1 VAPALQPSP
10 PLLPPLVAPLTAPDD
25 ASVPAAPAN
34 SPHPEA
40 PAAASPVG
48 PVDVVTR
55 ELKRQESP
63 PDEPVTDASR
73 AQTAAASNAGAS
85 PETSTPSPTSP
96 VLAVVQGQP
105 PLPIAS
111 HAPLLRPPPLVK
123 GDAIGVVAPS
133 YAPRPGWLA
142 RGVKALERLG
152 YAVILD
158 SEVGTLRRFQ
168 REEDERRAENFMGM
182 WLNPRVKV
190 VMGGTGGYGAVRM
203 LPHLEP
209 EIFRLNPKSFVGY
222 SDVTA
227 LHLLL
232 IRRAGLRVFHGPTVD
247 DLIPSARDPTMASL
261 VGALTTPR
269 PTTRIGRGIA
279 RVVRPGRAV
288 GRLTGG
294 NLSLVQQS
302 IGTPYEI
309 DTRGAILFLEET
321 RDPMSVAD
329 ERLVHLRAAGLL
341 RHVRGVVFGQLSL
354 DRSEEDEFEDFLTDL
369 LADLNIPILTDFP
382 AGHEVPNLTL
392 PLGTEVELVA
402 EEQTGW
408 LVYREDALSSS

>member
-1 VAPALQPSP
+1 MD
-10 PLLPPLVAPLTAPDD
+10 PLLLADAAPRSPSSHPQGAHPGFASAGSDDPTRTAP
-25 ASVPAAPAN
+25 SLQ
-34 SPHPEA
+34 
-40 PAAASPVG
+40 
-48 PVDVVTR
+48 VT
-55 ELKRQESP
+55 P
-63 PDEPVTDASR
+63 
-73 AQTAAASNAGAS
+73 
-85 PETSTPSPTSP
+85 
-96 VLAVVQGQP
+96 LAIQR
-105 PLPIAS
+105 
-111 HAPLLRPPPLVK
+111 APLLRPPALAK
-123 GDAIGVVAPS
+123 GDTIGVVAPS

-152 YAVILD
+152 YGVILD
-158 SEVGTLRRFQ
+158 SELSTVRHFQ
-168 REEDERRAENFMGM
+168 RSEDQRRAENLMGM
-182 WLNPRVKV
+182 WLDPRVRAV
-190 VMGGTGGYGAVRM
+190 IGGTGGYGAVRM

-209 EIFRLNPKSFVGY
+209 EVFRLNPKAFVGY

-227 LHLLL
+227 LHLWL

-261 VGALTTPR
+261 VAALTTPR
-269 PTTRIGRGIA
+269 PTARMGRDIA
-279 RVVRPGRAV
+279 RVVRPGRAT

-309 DTRGAILFLEET
+309 DTRDAILFLEET

-341 RHVRGVVFGQLSL
+341 RNVRGVVFGQLSL

-369 LADLNIPILTDFP
+369 LADLDIPILTDFP
-382 AGHEVPNLTL
+382 AGHEIPNLTL

-402 EEQTGW
+402 EDQNGTGW
-408 LVYREDALSSS
+408 LTYREDALGPPVAAGS

>member
-1 VAPALQPSP
+1 VLPLPASDGGSAASAP
-10 PLLPPLVAPLTAPDD
+10 PLASTFDGAARGTSAAGTPADTRPTDRGLEEPFTEPAHLEEALVTP
-25 ASVPAAPAN
+25 ASVSPTGGEGTPVEPPA
-34 SPHPEA
+34 SIQV
-40 PAAASPVG
+40 AA
-48 PVDVVTR
+48 
-55 ELKRQESP
+55 
-63 PDEPVTDASR
+63 
-73 AQTAAASNAGAS
+73 
-85 PETSTPSPTSP
+85 TSP
-96 VLAVVQGQP
+96 VLASVVSGP
-105 PLPIAS
+105 PPPIAVHS
-111 HAPLLRPPPLVK
+111 PLLRPPPLVK
-123 GDAIGVVAPS
+123 GDGIGVVAPS

-152 YAVILD
+152 YVVILD
-158 SEVGTLRRFQ
+158 SELGTLRRFQ
-168 REEDERRAENFMGM
+168 RAEDERRAENFMGM
-182 WLNPRVKV
+182 WLDPRVKV

-227 LHLLL
+227 LHLWLM
-232 IRRAGLRVFHGPTVD
+232 RRAGLRVFHGPTVD

-261 VGALTTPR
+261 VASLTTPR
-269 PTTRIGRGIA
+269 PTARIGRGIA

-309 DTRGAILFLEET
+309 DTRDAILFLEET

-341 RHVRGVVFGQLSL
+341 RHVRGVVFGQLPL

-369 LADLNIPILTDFP
+369 LADLDIPILTDFP

-408 LVYREDALSSS
+408 LVYREDALS